1 MRRKR
6 GSLLQ
11 GPYLVLVPV
20 LALVLLTYYGSVLW
34 TIYISFTDSG
44 LIPNYRLT
52 GFAHYERLWSMDR
65 WHTSVANMLIFGS
78 GYIIL
83 TLLMGGL
90 MAILL
95 DRKARGESIFR
106 TIYLYPL
113 SMSFI
118 VTGVVWQWL
127 LNPTTGVQAFV
138 RGLGWDSFTFDWIGR
153 PDRAIYTLV
162 FAGVWHAAGYVMAIL
177 LAGLRGIDP
186 EIWRAAQIEGIPTW
200 RVYGSV
206 VLPSIKATVATCV
219 VLLVTHVVKAYDLV
233 IAMTRGGPGTSTDL
247 PAKFVVDAMFERGNV
262 ALGSAAAVTL
272 LGIVAAVLVPFFLYQ
287 RRQAS

>member
-1 MRRKR
+1 MRRE
-6 GSLLQ
+6 GGYSA
-11 GPYLVLVPV
+11 GPGLILVPAI
-20 LALVLLTYYGSVLW
+20 LLVLLTYYGSILW
-34 TIYISFTDSG
+34 TIYISFTDSN
-44 LIPNYRLT
+44 LIPNYRLV
-52 GFAHYERLWSMDR
+52 GIGHYIRLWSMDR

-78 GYIIL
+78 GYIVL
-83 TLLMGGL
+83 TLLLGGTL
-90 MAILL
+90 AILL
-95 DRKARGESIFR
+95 DRQARGESIFR

-127 LNPTTGVQAFV
+127 LNPSTGVQQFV
-138 RGLGWDSFTFDWIGR
+138 RDLGWQSFTFDWIGR

-162 FAGVWHAAGYVMAIL
+162 FAGVWHASGYVMAIL

-186 EIWRAAQIEGIPTW
+186 EIWRAARIEGIPVW
-200 RVYGSV
+200 RVYASV
-206 VLPSIKATVATCV
+206 VLPSMRATVATCV

-262 ALGSAAAVTL
+262 ALGSAAAVML
-272 LGIVAAVLVPFFLYQ
+272 LLIVAAALVPFYLYQ
-287 RRQAS
+287 RRQPK